1 MAPDAAV
8 TSAGAD
14 RAAAEAFAARRC
26 PRRPSVASGVVP
38 MGALLDLFGAM
49 LCDGGRNGRSDGDGI
64 VNSDEDQLEDQCV
77 AQATRP

>member
-1 MAPDAAV
+1 
-8 TSAGAD
+8 
-14 RAAAEAFAARRC
+14 
-26 PRRPSVASGVVP
+26 

-77 AQATRP
+77 AQATRR